1 VFQNVFARSQ
11 GASYGPGVSAGVLDA
26 PHETEGL
33 IKAIHR
39 SLAVVEFDPNGNI
52 LEANS
57 NFLSAMGYTL
67 DEVKGRHHRI
77 FVDSVY
83 AQSREYE
90 EFWAKLRRG
99 EYDAAAYKRIG
110 KGGREVWI
118 QASYNPIFDENGRVV
133 RVVKFATD
141 ITQQT
146 RKNADYEGQLS
157 ALKLVQACIEFDLE
171 GNILF
176 ANRLFLDTMGY
187 TLAEIQGKHHRIF
200 VLPDEINSEGYRE
213 FWRRLKSGT
222 ADMRIFKRVTKSGS
236 RIWLQASYV
245 PVLDPDGR
253 PVKVVKFAINL
264 TELMNHSETTQRTA
278 ESVAAATEEMSC
290 SIAEISRNM
299 ELSRVAAGKILDT
312 SAASGAEASSLV
324 TSMRSMEKIVSL
336 IRDIADRVNILALN
350 AAIEAARAGE
360 AGRGFAVVASEV
372 KNLSNQTAKATD
384 EIALEIGAVQSISN
398 KVAASIQQ
406 TVDGVGEVNQYVT
419 SVATA
424 IEEQSAV
431 TRDISEHSTRMVKS
445 VLEMIDRMQRKV

>member
-1 VFQNVFARSQ
+1 MDPPSE
-11 GASYGPGVSAGVLDA
+11 SD
-26 PHETEGL
+26 GL
-33 IKAIHR
+33 INALHR
-39 SLAVVEFDPNGNI
+39 SLAVIEFDPGGNI
-52 LEANS
+52 LDANS
-57 NFLSAMGYTL
+57 NFLNVMGYTL

-77 FVDSVY
+77 FVEPAY

-90 EFWAKLRRG
+90 DFWAKLRRG
-99 EYDAAAYKRIG
+99 EYDASAYKRIG

-118 QASYNPIFDENGRVV
+118 QASYNPVFDSSGRVT

-141 ITQQT
+141 ITLQT

-157 ALKLVQACIEFDLE
+157 ALKLVQACIEFDLD

-187 TLAEIQGKHHRIF
+187 TLAEIQGKHHRMF
-200 VLPDEINSEGYRE
+200 VLPEDADSEGYRE
-213 FWRRLKSGT
+213 FWRRLRSGS

-236 RIWLQASYV
+236 KIYLQASYV
-245 PVLDPDGR
+245 PVLDPNGR
-253 PVKVVKFAINL
+253 PVKIVKFAINL
-264 TELMNHSETTQRTA
+264 THLMNHSEATQRTA

-290 SIAEISRNM
+290 SIAEISRSM
-299 ELSRVAAGKILDT
+299 ELSRVATGKILDT
-312 SAASGAEASSLV
+312 STVSGVEASSLV
-324 TSMRSMEKIVSL
+324 TSMHSMEKIVSL
-336 IRDIADRVNILALN
+336 IRNIADRVNILALN

-384 EIALEIGAVQSISN
+384 EIALEIGAVQSISD

-431 TRDISEHSTRMVKS
+431 TRDISEHSTQMVKS
-445 VLEMIDRMQRKV
+445 VHEMIEQMQRKH

>member
-1 VFQNVFARSQ
+1 
-11 GASYGPGVSAGVLDA
+11 
-26 PHETEGL
+26 
-33 IKAIHR
+33 
-39 SLAVVEFDPNGNI
+39 
-52 LEANS
+52 
-57 NFLSAMGYTL
+57 
-67 DEVKGRHHRI
+67 
-77 FVDSVY
+77 
-83 AQSREYE
+83 
-90 EFWAKLRRG
+90 
-99 EYDAAAYKRIG
+99 
-110 KGGREVWI
+110 
-118 QASYNPIFDENGRVV
+118 
-133 RVVKFATD
+133 
-141 ITQQT
+141 
-146 RKNADYEGQLS
+146 
-157 ALKLVQACIEFDLE
+157 
-171 GNILF
+171 
-176 ANRLFLDTMGY
+176 MGY
-187 TLAEIQGKHHRIF
+187 TLAEIQGKHHRMF